1 MRGRE
6 QSIDHT
12 SSGSTWGR
20 GWQRQADLHSEASQL
35 YTVSPS
41 TVWDTCGFPPL
52 PTCKLMSLLKMLLRW
67 VILVSLKS
75 LKVEILVTES

>member
-1 MRGRE
+1 MVV
-6 QSIDHT
+6 HT

-20 GWQRQADLHSEASQL
+20 GWQRQADLREASQL

-41 TVWDTCGFPPL
+41 TVWDTFGFPPL